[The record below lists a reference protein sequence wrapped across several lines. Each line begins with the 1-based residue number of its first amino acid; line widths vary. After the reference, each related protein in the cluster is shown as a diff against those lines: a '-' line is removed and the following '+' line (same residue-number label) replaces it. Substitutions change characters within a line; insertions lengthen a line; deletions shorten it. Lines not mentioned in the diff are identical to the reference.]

1 MRAMASGLRAPA
13 EYGFGLTIDEAT
25 YPIRMFGRGED
36 DVRAK
41 VEAVYGRRMPRYHRC
56 LDEDQPA
63 VRIDWDE
70 VKEWSISTP
79 TLLGRRGPVLPQAE
93 G

>member
-1 MRAMASGLRAPA
+1 MAPGVRTPA

-41 VEAVYGRRMPRYHRC
+41 VEVDFGRRVPRYHRC

-63 VRIDWDE
+63 VRIEWSE

-79 TLLGRRGPVLPQAE
+79 KLLRRRGPDLPQA
-93 G
+93 GD

>member
-1 MRAMASGLRAPA
+1 MASGFRAPV
-13 EYGFGLTIDEAT
+13 EYGFGLTIGETT

-36 DVRAK
+36 DVRTK
-41 VEAVYGRRMPRYHRC
+41 VEVDFGRRMPRYHRC

-63 VRIDWDE
+63 VRIEWGQ

-79 TLLGRRGPVLPQAE
+79 EPLQRRGSVLPQADS
-93 G
+93 

>member
-1 MRAMASGLRAPA
+1 MALGLRAQA

-25 YPIRMFGRGED
+25 YPIRMFGRSED
-36 DVRAK
+36 DLRAK
-41 VEAVYGRRMPRYHRC
+41 IEVDFVRQVPRYHRC

-63 VRIDWDE
+63 VRIAWDE

-79 TLLGRRGPVLPQAE
+79 ELLRRRGSALSQAVD
-93 G
+93 